1 MQKIKFDTINMAIN
15 NEKINFEKM
24 KLTSKNEILSKDNQQ
39 LQTKKKKLEILNS
52 SNIQLPK
59 GEQIFLEDK

>member
-1 MQKIKFDTINMAIN
+1 MAIN
-15 NEKINFEKM
+15 NEKLNFEKM